1 MATPWGMVLGC
12 SVLTVNNCFL
22 STYCVLGRGHPPP
35 RRRWGSPPSGDSH
48 PENNLTLPCG
58 VPCERTGVCRELTE
72 GVSPGW
78 SGKDPLKR

>member
-35 RRRWGSPPSGDSH
+35 PGGGGEAPPVGTAIQRTTSPSR
-48 PENNLTLPCG
+48 
-58 VPCERTGVCRELTE
+58 V
-72 GVSPGW
+72 VSPVRGQGRAG
-78 SGKDPLKR
+78 S

>member
-35 RRRWGSPPSGDSH
+35 QEAVGKPPQWGQPSREQPHPPVW
-48 PENNLTLPCG
+48 C
-58 VPCERTGVCRELTE
+58 
-72 GVSPGW
+72 
-78 SGKDPLKR
+78 PL